1 MEHVGDPLRALS
13 EVRRVLKPGSPI
25 VVTEVQ
31 NSVLGIISYL
41 AERYLV
47 ASSGLLA
54 EEIDEGG
61 GVGVRLAD
69 VRTGELWLAA
79 IGF

>member
-1 MEHVGDPLRALS
+1 LQKLS
-13 EVRRVLKPGSPI
+13 
-25 VVTEVQ
+25 VTEVQ
-31 NSVLGIISYL
+31 DSVLGIFSYL

-54 EEIDEGG
+54 EEIDEDGG
-61 GVGVRLAD
+61 FDVRLAD

>member
-1 MEHVGDPLRALS
+1 LQKLS
-13 EVRRVLKPGSPI
+13 
-25 VVTEVQ
+25 VTEVQ
-31 NSVLGIISYL
+31 DSVLGIISYL

-54 EEIDEGG
+54 EEMGEDGDFDD
-61 GVGVRLAD
+61 RLAD